1 MTHEFI
7 PVELIVRAYLKELKN
22 AYIVV
27 HFACCREIKAIS
39 EAEIDRL
46 KEKLD
51 EKRAKEREDE
61 LA

>member
-1 MTHEFI
+1 M
-7 PVELIVRAYLKELKN
+7 RAYLKELKN